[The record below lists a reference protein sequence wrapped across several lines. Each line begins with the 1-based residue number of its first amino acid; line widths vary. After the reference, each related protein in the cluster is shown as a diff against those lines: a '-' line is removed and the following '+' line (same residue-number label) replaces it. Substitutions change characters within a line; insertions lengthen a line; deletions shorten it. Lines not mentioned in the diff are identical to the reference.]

1 MLYLLSTYVS
11 RTTVR
16 IFSDDKVVEK
26 VSLSYLSTHNLV
38 FTLSTAFY
46 VNQWSLSLT
55 VITVF
60 YITISAQT
68 TPEKLVFYF

>member
-1 MLYLLSTYVS
+1 MLYLLSMYVS
-11 RTTVR
+11 RTTVL

-38 FTLSTAFY
+38 FTLSTAFC
-46 VNQWSLSLT
+46 VSQWSLSLT

-60 YITISAQT
+60 YKTISAQT
-68 TPEKLVFYF
+68 TPERLVFYF